1 MKKAITDTGRWMPH
15 ARRWHA
21 LTGVATVIFMVWHGY
36 ALYLEARAN
45 KDALLQGA
53 ASLELLL
60 AVITGG
66 GVGLSRVY
74 PWLSAILLTMACAG
88 FGWLATIHL
97 GGVLWSAAGLCLALA
112 IAALGLGG
120 ARTREA

>member
-1 MKKAITDTGRWMPH
+1 MNKTAADTGRWLPH

-21 LTGVATVIFMVWHGY
+21 LTGVATVIFMIWHGY

-66 GVGLSRVY
+66 AVALSRVY
-74 PWLSAILLTMACAG
+74 PRLSATLFAMASAG

-97 GGVLWSAAGLCLALA
+97 GGVLWSASGLCLVLA
-112 IAALGLGG
+112 IAAVRLGG
-120 ARTREA
+120 ACTGEA

>member
-1 MKKAITDTGRWMPH
+1 MKKTITGTGRWMPH

-21 LTGVATVIFMVWHGY
+21 LAGVATVIFMIWHGY

-60 AVITGG
+60 AVIIGG
-66 GVGLSRVY
+66 AVALARVY
-74 PWLSAILLTMACAG
+74 PRLSAMLFTTACAG
-88 FGWLATIHL
+88 FAWLATIHL
-97 GGVLWSAAGLCLALA
+97 GNVLWSAAGLCLALA
-112 IAALGLGG
+112 IAAARLGG
-120 ARTREA
+120 ARTRET